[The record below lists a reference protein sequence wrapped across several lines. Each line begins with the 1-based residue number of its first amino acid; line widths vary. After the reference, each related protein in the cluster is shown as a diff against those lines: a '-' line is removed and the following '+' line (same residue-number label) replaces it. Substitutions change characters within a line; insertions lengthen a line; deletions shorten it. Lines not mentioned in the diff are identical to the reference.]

1 MTKSLLQLFFFLS
14 ILSCGKNGFSQQVF
28 QRLYGDVN
36 QEISLVA
43 FPCPTGG
50 IYYLGATTSTGS
62 GSADPVIMKLDDDG
76 QVIWARAIGG
86 VNYDV
91 AGAMTLS
98 SDSGLVFAGSTKS
111 YNGNTLD
118 DLYFF
123 KTDSLGAMQ
132 WAKTFSTG
140 DLDVA
145 SAIIRTADNGFAITG
160 YTRETGLKRVLLIR
174 TDSNGDTLFTK
185 TYGGS
190 GDDQG
195 VEMLQTVDG
204 GFVIIG
210 KTFTQSLG
218 ESDILMMRTDAQG
231 NLIWA
236 KSFGGSLWDEGAGII
251 KLQDGN
257 YLISGSTISFGQ
269 GDFDIL
275 LMKTDTTGNIIWGK
289 TYGGAKTDAGYTA
302 RENNDGS
309 IVVSGYSNSLG
320 YGHNL
325 RMSRQESAV
334 TKIHSADFSL
344 RKSISD
350 LQSSDRGDDSTN
362 VFLMKVDAAGD
373 TLWTRTYGDGAQDEA
388 FHFSKMDDGGYLMP
402 GFSTSYTN
410 TTDST
415 QMMLIR
421 TDSSGYSGCHE
432 QDAHPVIAGT
442 NFILQALAFT
452 QTAGITE
459 NIVVSNSLAWNINAE
474 DACLYINI
482 VENENDDVVVFP
494 NPASNKLTISSG
506 QSAINTI
513 EIFNLLGS
521 LVSAVH
527 LPTSNCPLQT
537 SIDVSQLHCGIYFL
551 KLTSSTS
558 EVIKKIII
566 QKN

>member
-1 MTKSLLQLFFFLS
+1 MTNFLPRLFFFLCF
-14 ILSCGKNGFSQQVF
+14 LSLGRSGFSQQAF
-28 QRLYGDVN
+28 QHLYGGVN

-43 FPCPTGG
+43 FPCPGGG
-50 IYYLGATTSTGS
+50 IYFLGATTSTGS

-76 QVIWARAIGG
+76 EVIWAHAIGG

-98 SDSGLVFAGSTKS
+98 SDSGLVYVGSTKS

-123 KTDSLGAMQ
+123 KTDSMGSMQ
-132 WAKTFSTG
+132 WSKTFSTA

-145 SAIIRTADNGFAITG
+145 SAIIRTSDNGYAITG

-185 TYGGS
+185 RYGGTA
-190 GDDQG
+190 DDQG
-195 VEMLQTVDG
+195 VEMLQTGDG

-218 ESDILMMRTDAQG
+218 ESDILFLRADAQG

-236 KSFGGSLWDEGAGII
+236 KSFGGVLWDEGAGII
-251 KLQDGN
+251 QLQDGN

-325 RMSRQESAV
+325 RLARQESS
-334 TKIHSADFSL
+334 TKKMYTNDFSL

-350 LQSSDRGDDSTN
+350 IQSNDRGDDSTN

-388 FHFSKMDDGGYLMP
+388 FHFSKMADGGYLMP

-415 QMMLIR
+415 QMMLIH
-421 TDSSGYSGCHE
+421 TDSLGYSGCHE
-432 QDAHPVIAGT
+432 QDAHPLIDTT
-442 NFILQALAFT
+442 NFITQMLAFT
-452 QTAGITE
+452 QTQGISE
-459 NIVVSNSLAWNINAE
+459 NIVVSNSLAWNLNAE
-474 DACLYINI
+474 DACLYIQVSSYNKEEI
-482 VENENDDVVVFP
+482 LMYP
-494 NPASNKLTISSG
+494 IPASSKLVVDIRQYTIS
-506 QSAINTI
+506 AISIN
-513 EIFNLLGS
+513 NLLGEMVLAVS
-521 LVSAVH
+521 LPNGSYSE
-527 LPTSNCPLQT
+527 PTDF
-537 SIDVSQLHCGIYFL
+537 DVSQLPSGIYFL
-551 KLTSSTS
+551 KLTTSTS
-558 EVIKKIII
+558 EIIKKIII